1 MSRRPTHSPIYRVLF
16 ILAGW
21 AVRAVA
27 VVLAVGGAPGWS
39 ASTELFAG
47 VDDKWLYLRSP
58 NFELYSRNGERESR
72 EVLWNLELLRA
83 VFSERFKF
91 VERARLDVTVYYHRN
106 LEDFRAHAPATF
118 SQGDFSGFYLPGPDR
133 AVISLAP
140 TDNPESARQLVLHE
154 YVHHLFR
161 AAEQEPPA
169 WFNEGMAE
177 LLSTI
182 RIERGQLEIG
192 RPLIGRL
199 GVIQETKLIPL
210 ETLFAVDHRSPI
222 YRSNNHTGMF
232 YAESW
237 ALLHYWYFGDSGLAP
252 EAVARFTRVAGN
264 GRAAASVDLR
274 AYFRECF
281 GMDYAEMQQRL
292 DAYVSSGQYRF
303 SKQPIPKIDEATS
316 YTRRNVPRDELR
328 LRLAELDLRTQQSP
342 AARFALLD
350 AQAKAA
356 TGDPRIF
363 EALGAAEIVAR
374 DEARAH
380 EYWEQAL
387 TVGSINGAI
396 VRELGLIESRG
407 WFQRFDFYFRLP
419 VETATRLRSRLE
431 RSIAHEPQQTAAYEM
446 LAWVEAYS
454 AEPVIPNLNL
464 IQRQFSTLRHQQ
476 RTLVA
481 LAFVRFRSGLKD
493 EATALLGQ
501 LDRLEPDDWSNQAA
515 EVIRG
520 QIEGRRLPESAKPN
534 TKSRRVSVPLT
545 PDAAT
550 LRALK
555 TPTIELPEKR

>member
-1 MSRRPTHSPIYRVLF
+1 MM
-16 ILAGW
+16 
-21 AVRAVA
+21 
-27 VVLAVGGAPGWS
+27 VGGVLGWG
-39 ASTELFAG
+39 ASPEPFAG

-58 NFELYSRNGERESR
+58 NFELYSRNSERESR
-72 EVLWNLELLRA
+72 EVLRNLELLRA
-83 VFSERFKF
+83 VFLERFKF

-118 SQGDFSGFYLPGPDR
+118 SQGDFRGFYLPGPDR

-140 TDNPESARQLVLHE
+140 TDNPESAQQLVLHE

-177 LLSTI
+177 LLSTV
-182 RIERGQLEIG
+182 RTERGQLEIG
-192 RPLIGRL
+192 RPLMGRL
-199 GVIQETKLIPL
+199 GVIHETKLIPL
-210 ETLFAVDHRSPI
+210 ETLFAVDYRSPI

-237 ALLHYWYFGDSGLAP
+237 ALLHFWYFGDSGLAP

-264 GRAAASVDLR
+264 GRAAATVDLR

-281 GMDYAEMQQRL
+281 GMDYPEMQRRL
-292 DAYVSSGQYRF
+292 DAYVSSGQYRY
-303 SKQPIPKIDEATS
+303 SKQPVPKIDEAAAYS
-316 YTRRNVPRDELR
+316 RRNVPRDELR

-350 AQAKAA
+350 AQAKSG
-356 TGDPRIF
+356 TGDPRLF
-363 EALGAAEIVAR
+363 EVLGAAEIVAR
-374 DEARAH
+374 DEARAC
-380 EYWEQAL
+380 EFWEQAL
-387 TVGSINGAI
+387 TAGSTNGAI

-419 VETATRLRSRLE
+419 TETAARLRSRLE

-454 AEPVIPNLNL
+454 AEPSIPNLNL

-501 LDRLEPDDWSNQAA
+501 LDRLESDDWSNQAA
-515 EVIRG
+515 EAVRA
-520 QIEGRRLPESAKPN
+520 QIEGRRPTQSGKPN
-534 TKSRRVSVPLT
+534 TKSRGVSVPLVSD
-545 PDAAT
+545 PST
-550 LRALK
+550 LRTLK
-555 TPTIELPEKR
+555 APAIDLPEKR